1 MSTST
6 EIKNGRVVRTF
17 TGRTEYINEDR
28 AYELLRGTGLAPK
41 LLYSFDNCI
50 EYQIPEGEILWDRIQ
65 DAKGDAAELSRLFG
79 LWADWYD
86 AFRKKTGFCLGGA
99 DLKDLVLT
107 GDGLVCTDFQQC
119 RKGYAE
125 CDIAAAVA
133 QLCLEPHAFD
143 PSGAALAR
151 ALMKVAAG
159 RLEYDPEILA
169 NHIRTAIKEKCRA
182 AGIKADPTKTEYIC
196 TFSTMALLTLEGG
209 RHRAADIEGA
219 LADVPEKANCSADG
233 DLCAKLAESLEKI
246 DQPWT
251 FGLSTH
257 RPALP
262 PILIRAMIC
271 ADKEGFEAVAVES
284 EGKLRDFPMLLRTE
298 HARYD
303 MELAAK
309 NGVQSAA
316 QALKHR
322 PVRIIRLEDLE
333 GHQR

>member
-28 AYELLRGTGLAPK
+28 AYDLLRGTGLTPK
-41 LLYSFDNCI
+41 LLYSFDNSI
-50 EYQIPEGEILWDRIQ
+50 EYKALEGETLWDSIQ
-65 DAKGDAAELSRLFG
+65 AARGNGAELERLFA
-79 LWADWYD
+79 LWADWYG

-99 DLKDLVLT
+99 DLKDFVIT
-107 GDGLVCTDFQQC
+107 KDGLVGINFGQC
-119 RKGYAE
+119 KKGWAE
-125 CDIAAAVA
+125 SDIAAAAA
-133 QLCLEPHAFD
+133 QLCLEPQAFD

-151 ALMKVAAG
+151 AFMKVAAG

-182 AGIKADPTKTEYIC
+182 AGIKADPAKTEYIC
-196 TFSTMALLTLEGG
+196 TFSTLALLTVGTG
-209 RHRAADIEGA
+209 RKKAEDIEGA
-219 LADVPEKANCSADG
+219 LADVPKKVSCSAET
-233 DLCAKLAESLEKI
+233 DLCGQIAESLGKI

-251 FGLSTH
+251 FVLSAQM
-257 RPALP
+257 PALP

-284 EGKLRDFPMLLRTE
+284 EGKLRDFPLLLRTE
-298 HARYD
+298 QARYD
-303 MELAAK
+303 MELAGK
-309 NGVQSAA
+309 NGLQSTA